1 MSHLGLLFFL
11 KPKNFAKGKIPIATD
26 WDTPPSDLEKATDGD
41 PNTVT
46 EAGSSTTS
54 GADHYGFIDLD
65 LEKDGVYLVGAKVG
79 VWSTAGT
86 IGVHWL
92 SKADGVNWER
102 AYAWAVISVTTTSEK
117 VLNAGSVVVSGRH
130 VRLQFY
136 VNQSATAY
144 AKIYEIWAF
153 KLV

>member
-46 EAGSSTTS
+46 GTGSSTTS
-54 GADHYGFIDLD
+54 GAGYYGFIDLD
-65 LEKDGVYLVGAKVG
+65 LEKDGVYLVGAKIG
-79 VWSTAGT
+79 IWSSAGT
-86 IGVHWL
+86 IRVYWA
-92 SKADGVNWER
+92 SKPDGVNWRR
-102 AYAWAVISVTTTSEK
+102 ALPHPVIDYGSTSEK

-136 VNQSATAY
+136 VNTSATAY
-144 AKIYEIWAF
+144 ANIYEIWAF